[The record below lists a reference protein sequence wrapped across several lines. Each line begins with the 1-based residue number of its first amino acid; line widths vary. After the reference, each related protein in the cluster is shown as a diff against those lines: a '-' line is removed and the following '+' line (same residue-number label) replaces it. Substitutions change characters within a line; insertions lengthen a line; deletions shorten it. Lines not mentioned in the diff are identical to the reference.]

1 MLVPGIGI
9 VTSGPD
15 AGRAR
20 VTRDLYHR
28 AIAVQDAADAMG
40 GFRSLSESEAFAI
53 EYWPLER
60 YKLAQAPPRG
70 ELAGKIALVT
80 GGASGIGRAA
90 ARVLA
95 SRGAHVVVADLNV
108 DGAQEVADEIVD
120 AQGFRRAIAVE
131 VDVTREDAVQAVTNR
146 AVLEYGGID
155 ILVASAGLA
164 TSAPITETTLE
175 DWERNYAV
183 LARGYFLAARETF
196 RVMVEQGSG
205 GSIVFVASKNAL
217 VAGANAAA
225 YSSAKAASLHL
236 ARCLAEEGGP
246 QGIRVNTVNPD
257 AVIEGSSI
265 WSSEWKAERANA
277 YGVAEDDLQSFYRSR
292 TQARRRRLSGGRR
305 RGNCV
310 PGRTAIDEV
319 DGQRDQR
326 RRRRDGRVP
335 TMTRTKGGRH
345 ATGSRTARSR
355 RVAVIGQSMHER
367 GGARM
372 VKANTSRGRLTIV
385 AVVGLLVA
393 AMVTAAAF
401 AAGGASSKGRTFYF
415 IPKDTLNPYEVIA
428 DRGGK
433 IALTALGE
441 KQVVSSGT
449 EDTAAAQQ
457 PAIQAAIQSHAAG
470 IVIAGNDPQAVCP
483 ALKQAQAQGT
493 KIIAFDSDVNCRSL
507 FINQADTETIGRS
520 QIKLLAKL
528 MAYKGQFAILSAAS
542 TATNQNAWIKYMKL
556 ELKKPAYKNMKL
568 VKIYYGND
576 NPAQSR
582 QATVAM
588 LQAYPNLKG
597 IESPTTVGI
606 SSAAQYLSTS
616 KYKKKVVLT
625 GLGLPSQMKK
635 YVHDGTVTAFALWNP
650 EDLGYLA
657 GYAIVALA
665 DGKITGKVGETFKAG
680 KLGTYKI
687 VLGPDKRP
695 QVILGPPYVF
705 TIKNVDRFKF

>member
-1 MLVPGIGI
+1 
-9 VTSGPD
+9 
-15 AGRAR
+15 
-20 VTRDLYHR
+20 
-28 AIAVQDAADAMG
+28 
-40 GFRSLSESEAFAI
+40 
-53 EYWPLER
+53 
-60 YKLAQAPPRG
+60 
-70 ELAGKIALVT
+70 
-80 GGASGIGRAA
+80 
-90 ARVLA
+90 
-95 SRGAHVVVADLNV
+95 
-108 DGAQEVADEIVD
+108 
-120 AQGFRRAIAVE
+120 
-131 VDVTREDAVQAVTNR
+131 
-146 AVLEYGGID
+146 
-155 ILVASAGLA
+155 
-164 TSAPITETTLE
+164 
-175 DWERNYAV
+175 
-183 LARGYFLAARETF
+183 
-196 RVMVEQGSG
+196 
-205 GSIVFVASKNAL
+205 
-217 VAGANAAA
+217 
-225 YSSAKAASLHL
+225 
-236 ARCLAEEGGP
+236 
-246 QGIRVNTVNPD
+246 
-257 AVIEGSSI
+257 
-265 WSSEWKAERANA
+265 
-277 YGVAEDDLQSFYRSR
+277 
-292 TQARRRRLSGGRR
+292 
-305 RGNCV
+305 
-310 PGRTAIDEV
+310 
-319 DGQRDQR
+319 
-326 RRRRDGRVP
+326 
-335 TMTRTKGGRH
+335 
-345 ATGSRTARSR
+345 
-355 RVAVIGQSMHER
+355 
-367 GGARM
+367 M
-372 VKANTSRGRLTIV
+372 VKANSSRGRLVLV

-393 AMVTAAAF
+393 SLAAAAAL
-401 AAGGASSKGRTFYF
+401 AAGGGSAKGRTFYF

-433 IALTALGE
+433 LALTALGE

-493 KIIAFDSDVNCRSL
+493 KIVAFDSDVNCRQL

-520 QIKLLAKL
+520 QIKLLAKQ
-528 MAYKGQFAILSAAS
+528 MGYKGQFAILSAAS

-556 ELKKPAYKNMKL
+556 ELKKPAYKDMKL

>member
-1 MLVPGIGI
+1 
-9 VTSGPD
+9 
-15 AGRAR
+15 
-20 VTRDLYHR
+20 
-28 AIAVQDAADAMG
+28 
-40 GFRSLSESEAFAI
+40 
-53 EYWPLER
+53 
-60 YKLAQAPPRG
+60 
-70 ELAGKIALVT
+70 
-80 GGASGIGRAA
+80 
-90 ARVLA
+90 
-95 SRGAHVVVADLNV
+95 
-108 DGAQEVADEIVD
+108 
-120 AQGFRRAIAVE
+120 
-131 VDVTREDAVQAVTNR
+131 
-146 AVLEYGGID
+146 
-155 ILVASAGLA
+155 
-164 TSAPITETTLE
+164 
-175 DWERNYAV
+175 
-183 LARGYFLAARETF
+183 
-196 RVMVEQGSG
+196 
-205 GSIVFVASKNAL
+205 
-217 VAGANAAA
+217 
-225 YSSAKAASLHL
+225 
-236 ARCLAEEGGP
+236 
-246 QGIRVNTVNPD
+246 
-257 AVIEGSSI
+257 
-265 WSSEWKAERANA
+265 
-277 YGVAEDDLQSFYRSR
+277 
-292 TQARRRRLSGGRR
+292 
-305 RGNCV
+305 
-310 PGRTAIDEV
+310 
-319 DGQRDQR
+319 
-326 RRRRDGRVP
+326 
-335 TMTRTKGGRH
+335 
-345 ATGSRTARSR
+345 
-355 RVAVIGQSMHER
+355 
-367 GGARM
+367 M

-556 ELKKPAYKNMKL
+556 ELKKKVYKNMKL

-582 QATVAM
+582 QATVSM

-616 KYKKKVVLT
+616 KYKNKVALT

-635 YVHDGTVTAFALWNP
+635 YVHNGTVKKFALWNP
-650 EDLGYLA
+650 ENLGYLA
-657 GYAIVALA
+657 GYAVSALA
-665 DGKITGKVGETFKAG
+665 EGKITGKVGETFKAG

-687 VLGPDKRP
+687 INGPDKKP
-695 QVILGPPYVF
+695 QVILGPPFVF
-705 TIKNVDRFKF
+705 DITNVDKFKF